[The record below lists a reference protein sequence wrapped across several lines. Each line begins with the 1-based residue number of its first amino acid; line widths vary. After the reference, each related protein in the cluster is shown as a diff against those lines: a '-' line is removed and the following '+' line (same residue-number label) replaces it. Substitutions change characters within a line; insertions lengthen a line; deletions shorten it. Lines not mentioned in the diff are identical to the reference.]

1 MTKKGKNEN
10 TPDNI
15 IPMIRE
21 KRTRS
26 IIQDQ
31 FRQAQAS
38 DRVKNHLDSINQK
51 MTDLREMI
59 QKQNDY
65 LNQTGS
71 NLANPYAAGRMK
83 EEPRYL
89 DESTSST
96 TLPDQAALEA
106 EYRRKQDE
114 MRKKR
119 EQNNRDVTRT
129 YRLNKKPSRDKD

>member
-1 MTKKGKNEN
+1 MTKKDKDKNA
-10 TPDNI
+10 PDNV

-26 IIQDQ
+26 VIQDQ

-51 MTDLREMI
+51 MADLREMV

-71 NLANPYAAGRMK
+71 SLANPYAASRMK
-83 EEPRYL
+83 EEPQYIDEPANTL
-89 DESTSST
+89 DTST
-96 TLPDQAALEA
+96 LEA

-129 YRLNKKPSRDKD
+129 YRLNKKPSRDRD